1 MFIIILSLSWYHYKT
16 SCPLDHAPL
25 ILCLIGA
32 MRGCQVLDRTVA
44 ELQQRVNTN
53 PDNPQ
58 MGVVRLSGLVHADD
72 RAAFQ
77 EIARQLC
84 M

>member
-1 MFIIILSLSWYHYKT
+1 MHVGL
-16 SCPLDHAPL
+16 
-25 ILCLIGA
+25 
-32 MRGCQVLDRTVA
+32 QVLERSIA
-44 ELQQRVNTN
+44 ELQQKLNTN

-58 MGVVRLSGLVHADD
+58 VGVVRLSGLVHTDD

-84 M
+84 MCAQSLPHALTCIRV